1 MFRVASQFSERRVEA
16 HIAVNVTHCCYCDCE
31 AHLWYCGSLRLLYC
45 SSFLLYMVHH
55 FYYFGSLRKCGGLLL
70 LMLCLL
76 VNDVVYCSKCGSLC
90 YYGGSLLTN
99 YKLCGCFTC
108 ILLRMRLIEVNV
120 AHCYTWWLMA
130 VSVNAVAH
138 HEVRFVCVFKL
149 NFTLVGR
156 WWPTFKGRYS
166 PRDSGFTFP
175 YMLWELGLYFWCL
188 YRCRFNRFTLIDSL
202 FATEIH
208 YC

>member
-1 MFRVASQFSERRVEA
+1 MWLTAVTVTVRLIYDIVAHWGYYTVA
-16 HIAVNVTHCCYCDCE
+16 HFCYM
-31 AHLWYCGSLRLLYC
+31 YI
-45 SSFLLYMVHH
+45 VHH

-108 ILLRMRLIEVNV
+108 LLLRMRLIEVNV

-149 NFTLVGR
+149 NFTFVGR
-156 WWPTFKGRYS
+156 WWPTFKDAIV
-166 PRDSGFTFP
+166 PQTVA
-175 YMLWELGLYFWCL
+175 LH
-188 YRCRFNRFTLIDSL
+188 SL
-202 FATEIH
+202 TGNGN
-208 YC
+208 